1 MLPVRTDEINVV
13 GQVSMTTCK
22 YIICVHFSI
31 CTNEMENIK
40 ISEQKKDKIYVEVK
54 HRKNLNVYIL

>member
-1 MLPVRTDEINVV
+1 MLPVRTDEINIVE
-13 GQVSMTTCK
+13 QVFMTTCK

-31 CTNEMENIK
+31 CNTEMEKSANK
-40 ISEQKKDKIYVEVK
+40 KKDKTYVEVK